1 MREEV
6 RSALK
11 KIDRK
16 GNALLSG
23 GQAWDESMFNFA
35 LQIEDLTNAER
46 QLVSWWISAWRRRV
60 NDANH
65 RKT

>member
-16 GNALLSG
+16 GNALLAG
-23 GQAWDESMFNFA
+23 GQAWDESIFNFA

-46 QLVSWWISAWRRRV
+46 QLISWWISAWRRRV
-60 NDANH
+60 DDANH
-65 RKT
+65 PTT